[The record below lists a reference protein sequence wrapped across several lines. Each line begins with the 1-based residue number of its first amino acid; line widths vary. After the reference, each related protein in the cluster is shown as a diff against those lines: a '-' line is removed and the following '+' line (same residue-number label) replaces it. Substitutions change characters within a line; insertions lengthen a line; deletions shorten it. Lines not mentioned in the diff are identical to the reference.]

1 MFSDVFQH
9 LTDHMNAPL
18 PSEPKATPLDEIAD
32 LAASLVPV
40 ENEEI
45 DIRDNAGRDLGCTSM
60 PVPQQDTIEID
71 VTDSLQA
78 ETAYWGEGSFVQSH
92 PEGDVQVVV
101 DCPTLYVLDADG
113 EVVPNARIMAEFTD
127 IRVEIADH

>member
-1 MFSDVFQH
+1 MFSDVFQQ
-9 LTDHMNAPL
+9 LTDHMNAPK
-18 PSEPKATPLDEIAD
+18 SSGPKVTPLDEIAD
-32 LAASLVPV
+32 LAAELVPL

-60 PVPQQDTIEID
+60 PVPAQATIDID

-92 PEGDVQVVV
+92 PEGDVQVIV
-101 DCPTLYVLDADG
+101 DCPVLYVLDADG
-113 EVVPNARIMAEFTD
+113 EVVHNARIMAQWTD
-127 IRVEIADH
+127 IRVETP

>member
-1 MFSDVFQH
+1 MFSDVFRQ

-32 LAASLVPV
+32 KAAAAV
-40 ENEEI
+40 EVESEEV
-45 DIRDNAGRDLGCTSM
+45 DIRDNSGRDMGCTSM
-60 PVPQQDTIEID
+60 PVPQQDTVEID
-71 VTDSLQA
+71 VADSLQA
-78 ETAYWGEGSFVQSH
+78 ETEYWGEGSFVQSH

-101 DCPTLYVLDADG
+101 DCPTVYPVDADG
-113 EVVPNARIMAEFTD
+113 NPVPGGRIMAKWTD